1 VSDCLGHSLFYCKD
15 CDGYR
20 VRHKRVGIYG
30 WNNQAVEYA
39 LGMLLYSSVVTVLT
53 DGHSASWD
61 QRHDC
66 WIRECRVPVLRQP
79 IRDIRRDGHLI
90 EALKFEDESELCLDA
105 LFTTRGDVYFNQI
118 AKELGA
124 KVDENGEILVDE
136 EMRTSVRGLYAAGC
150 VTPSNCQMIIAAGQ
164 GAAAAQAISRDLL
177 EESLATKSLRRLR
190 SRQLRSRPVWRA
202 ANV

>member
-1 VSDCLGHSLFYCKD
+1 
-15 CDGYR
+15 
-20 VRHKRVGIYG
+20 
-30 WNNQAVEYA
+30 
-39 LGMLLYSSVVTVLT
+39 
-53 DGHSASWD
+53 
-61 QRHDC
+61 DC